1 MGFTTLHDSR
11 RYAIPRCLLILSIS
25 NCSVPSVNKQRLS
38 RNIPTDA
45 LRLDCTGRDA
55 IAYDPTTLPN
65 LKLRPADTGLGN
77 RIGWFLSAA
86 ALGRALNRSVITYW
100 SASGSGRARGGHAY
114 GIDVIR
120 RAVAWPKVL
129 CFVEHDAA
137 WSETAGLVLPERKQL
152 LKAAVDDTLLSVVSS
167 TYVPNWSWLLWTR
180 HSAQSHIGAHRQA
193 ASTPSARLTRTASLK
208 RGGAEVGSL
217 RDALAAASRPSASA
231 CLTRQAYLSS
241 YRAVQDEVRALVGL
255 CNPEPQSY
263 VAVHSR
269 RTDRDDPTA
278 VRSLMAGVALR
289 SLQTVSAGVR
299 PLPFLVVSDSD
310 HHTAAIEA
318 YLESQRFA
326 VVRRPRHCEGPAWQN
341 ASRVAAE
348 TMGALRDWFAL
359 SASAGV
365 LVDVG
370 GPWGSWAESSFS
382 TTAALVGHTPLF
394 TTRSPEACRGRDA
407 VPRFS
412 GACAK
417 PHELPDVPHTFAARD
432 ASVFARAAC
441 RTSMG
446 RCQVKSLAEQ
456 KAALLAREAV
466 QRKSRLHA
474 HMYEQ

>member
-1 MGFTTLHDSR
+1 MAAPKF
-11 RYAIPRCLLILSIS
+11 A
-25 NCSVPSVNKQRLS
+25 N
-38 RNIPTDA
+38 DA
-45 LRLDCTGRDA
+45 LARCHDGERETKPMIASDCTGRDA
-55 IAYDPTTLPN
+55 IAYDPSTLPN

-77 RIGWFLSAA
+77 RIGWFLTAA

-100 SASGSGRARGGHAY
+100 LASDSGRARGGHAY
-114 GIDVIR
+114 DIDVMR
-120 RAVAWPKVL
+120 WAVAWPKVL
-129 CFVEHDAA
+129 RFVEHDA
-137 WSETAGLVLPERKQL
+137 WSETGGLVLPERKQL
-152 LKAAVDDTLLSVVSS
+152 LRAAVDDTLLSTVSS
-167 TYVPNWSWLLWTR
+167 TYVPSWSWLLWTR
-180 HSAQSHIGAHRQA
+180 HSVPRRQA
-193 ASTPSARLTRTASLK
+193 ASTLSAP
-208 RGGAEVGSL
+208 GSL

-241 YRAVQDEVRALVGL
+241 FRAVQDEVRALVGL
-255 CNPEPQSY
+255 CNPAPQSY

-310 HHTAAIEA
+310 YHTAAIEA

-326 VVRRPRHCEGPAWQN
+326 VVRRPRTCEGPAWQN
-341 ASRVAAE
+341 ASRVAEE

-370 GPWGSWAESSFS
+370 GSWGSWAESSFS
-382 TTAALVGHTPLF
+382 TTAALVGHAPLF
-394 TTRSPEACRGRDA
+394 TTRSPEACRRHNA

-412 GACAK
+412 GACAD

-446 RCQVKSLAEQ
+446 RCQVKSLADQ
-456 KAALLAREAV
+456 KSALLAREGWTDRRSRP
-466 QRKSRLHA
+466 QPCSTKSGK
-474 HMYEQ
+474 Y